1 MTTTGPGW
9 PPPPWPPPDPGAGA
23 WDRGPRDVAPRRRPG
38 RGGAPYT
45 VTHAVVAANIGLFT
59 WMVLGDLGAFGS
71 SEVTRRTMDL
81 VISREFLV
89 AGEWW
94 RLVTCGFV
102 HFGILHLGMNMLLA
116 WQLGTLLEP
125 GLGPWRYGMLYAAS
139 LLGGSAGA
147 LLLSPDAITGG
158 ASGAVFGLMAAAVV
172 GLRERGVNPWR
183 TGLGLTFAINLAF
196 TLAIPG
202 VSVGGHLGG
211 ALAGAVVGA
220 VMLAPRRRAA
230 SGVLTA
236 VAVSAAA
243 IALAVRVVAA
253 A

>member
-1 MTTTGPGW
+1 VVR
-9 PPPPWPPPDPGAGA
+9 AA
-23 WDRGPRDVAPRRRPG
+23 VRRGRPRRGG
-38 RGGAPYT
+38 RRGDAPLT
-45 VTHAVVAANIGLFT
+45 VTNALVAANLGLFA

-116 WQLGTLLEP
+116 WQLGGILEP
-125 GLGPWRYGMLYAAS
+125 QLGAWRYGALYGTS

-172 GLRERGVNPWR
+172 GMRERGVNPWR
-183 TGLGLTFAINLAF
+183 TGLGLTFAINLVF

-211 ALAGAVVGA
+211 ALAGALVGA
-220 VMLAPRRRAA
+220 VMLGPRRVP
-230 SGVLTA
+230 GGDA
-236 VAVSAAA
+236 VAPLVVSAAA
-243 IALAVRVVAA
+243 VAVAMAVVGA
-253 A
+253 

>member
-1 MTTTGPGW
+1 M
-9 PPPPWPPPDPGAGA
+9 
-23 WDRGPRDVAPRRRPG
+23 
-38 RGGAPYT
+38 T
-45 VTHAVVAANIGLFT
+45 VTNAIVAVNIGLFA
-59 WMVLGDLGAFGS
+59 WMVLGDLGAFGT

-81 VISREFLV
+81 VISRGFLV
-89 AGEWW
+89 DGEWW

-116 WQLGTLLEP
+116 WQLGGLLEP
-125 GLGPWRYGMLYAAS
+125 GLGPWRYGMLYGAS

-211 ALAGAVVGA
+211 ALAGAAVGG
-220 VMLAPRRRAA
+220 VMLSPRRRAV
-230 SGVLTA
+230 SGVLAA
-236 VAVSAAA
+236 VAV
-243 IALAVRVVAA
+243 AVVAVVVSVQVVAA